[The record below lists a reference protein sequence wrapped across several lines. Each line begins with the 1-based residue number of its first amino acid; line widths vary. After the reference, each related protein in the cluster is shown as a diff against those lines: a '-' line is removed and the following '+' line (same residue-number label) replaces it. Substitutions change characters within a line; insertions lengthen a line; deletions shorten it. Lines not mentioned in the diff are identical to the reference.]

1 MGFVDTIMVSRGLG
15 PNALAAVALGN
26 AVFFACM
33 VFGMGVMNA
42 VSPMVSQAYGARSH
56 AEVGRAY
63 RQGLWLGLFVGLPL
77 FALIRLAPEFLLWVG
92 QDPPTVAL
100 AQGYIHAISWG
111 VFPFLWFI
119 VTRCFVE
126 GVSRP
131 RPATVIALLGVVL
144 NVSLNYVLMFGKL
157 GLPALGLVGTGT
169 ASAITFWANFIA
181 LLLLCLYDVR
191 LRGLMDLL
199 HIRRPD
205 FGYLRVLARL
215 GAPIGVSQGVEAG
228 LFIVTLLLMGLI
240 STTALA
246 AHQIAIQFAALTFM
260 VPLGVGLATAVRV
273 GQAAGRN
280 DSVGARRAG
289 FAGILIAAAFMST
302 TAVFIWL
309 FPQTIV
315 GIFLNVG
322 RAENAEVVRLAV
334 ALLGIAAV
342 FQIVDGVQVS
352 AMGALRGLKD
362 TFVPMLISIL
372 SYWVA
377 GLGLGYLLAF
387 GLGLGPVGLWWG
399 LVAGLGS
406 AAAALT
412 IRFWRVSTRLVR
424 AD

>member
-1 MGFVDTIMVSRGLG
+1 
-15 PNALAAVALGN
+15 
-26 AVFFACM
+26 
-33 VFGMGVMNA
+33 
-42 VSPMVSQAYGARSH
+42 
-56 AEVGRAY
+56 
-63 RQGLWLGLFVGLPL
+63 
-77 FALIRLAPEFLLWVG
+77 
-92 QDPPTVAL
+92 
-100 AQGYIHAISWG
+100 
-111 VFPFLWFI
+111 

-280 DSVGARRAG
+280 DAIGARRAG

>member
-1 MGFVDTIMVSRGLG
+1 
-15 PNALAAVALGN
+15 
-26 AVFFACM
+26 
-33 VFGMGVMNA
+33 
-42 VSPMVSQAYGARSH
+42 
-56 AEVGRAY
+56 
-63 RQGLWLGLFVGLPL
+63 
-77 FALIRLAPEFLLWVG
+77 
-92 QDPPTVAL
+92 
-100 AQGYIHAISWG
+100 
-111 VFPFLWFI
+111 
-119 VTRCFVE
+119 
-126 GVSRP
+126 
-131 RPATVIALLGVVL
+131 
-144 NVSLNYVLMFGKL
+144 
-157 GLPALGLVGTGT
+157 
-169 ASAITFWANFIA
+169 
-181 LLLLCLYDVR
+181 
-191 LRGLMDLL
+191 
-199 HIRRPD
+199 
-205 FGYLRVLARL
+205 
-215 GAPIGVSQGVEAG
+215 
-228 LFIVTLLLMGLI
+228 
-240 STTALA
+240 
-246 AHQIAIQFAALTFM
+246 
-260 VPLGVGLATAVRV
+260 VRV

-280 DSVGARRAG
+280 DAIGARRAG

-322 RAENAEVVRLAV
+322 RAENTEVVRLAV